1 MISINEAI
9 TIIKENI
16 PAPRVEEL
24 PLPQAVGRYLADD
37 IYAPEPSPRYTNS
50 AMDGYAVRWIDVC
63 GLTPERPA
71 RLTLIGESRAGE
83 PFAGV
88 VSQGLSSAPAEVG
101 QGETVRISTGAMLPA
116 GADTVIR
123 MEDTQ
128 EEAHG
133 VMINAAKRQGQDVR
147 YLGEEF
153 AEGALLLR
161 RGTRIAAPQAALL
174 ASVGSDPVKVFAPC
188 TIALLVTGSELVA
201 TGKGIADHQIRDSNT
216 VMLLA
221 AIQEAGAT
229 LVSCLRVA
237 DEPQATAIAI
247 GQAQADIVLCTGG
260 VSVGRHDHVK
270 EAAEANGFAPL
281 FWRVRQKPGK
291 PLYFA
296 RKGDS
301 LFFGLPGNPV
311 SAFMCFAHYV
321 RPLIGTLAGLPF
333 GWPTVLAQAVSDIA
347 NKGNRPNMIRV
358 RRANAPSFGSYGITS
373 TEKQG
378 SHMLTSLADADGYI
392 ILEPGQTVLATDR
405 ITMYQYDFR
414 REPIII

>member
-9 TIIKENI
+9 AIIRANI
-16 PAPRVEEL
+16 PASRVEEQ
-24 PLPQAVGRYLADD
+24 PLAQAVGRYLADD
-37 IYAPEPSPRYTNS
+37 VHAPEPSPRYTNS
-50 AMDGYAVRWIDVC
+50 AMDGYAVRWEDVS
-63 GLTPERPA
+63 GLTPEKPV

-83 PFAGV
+83 PFAGT
-88 VSQGLSSAPAEVG
+88 VG
-101 QGETVRISTGAMLPA
+101 QGEAVRISTGAMLPA

-123 MEDTQ
+123 LEDTQ
-128 EEAHG
+128 EEEQG
-133 VMINAAKRQGQDVR
+133 VVIKAAKRQGQDVR
-147 YLGEEF
+147 HRGEEF
-153 AEGALLLR
+153 ALGALLLR

-174 ASVGSDPVKVFAPC
+174 ASVGIDPVRVFAPC

-201 TGKGIADHQIRDSNT
+201 TGSDICDHQIRDSNT
-216 VMLLA
+216 VMLRA

-229 LVSCLRVA
+229 LVSCFRVA

-247 GQAQADIVLCTGG
+247 GQAQADIILCAGG

-296 RKGDS
+296 RKGDT
-301 LFFGLPGNPV
+301 LLFGLPGNPV

-321 RPLIGTLAGLPF
+321 RPLIGVLAGRPF
-333 GWPTVLAQAVSDIA
+333 GWPTVSAQAVSDIA
-347 NKGNRPNMIRV
+347 NNGQRPNMIRV
-358 RRANAPSFGSYGITS
+358 RRADAPSSGSYGITS
-373 TEKQG
+373 AEKQG

-392 ILEPGQTVLATDR
+392 ILEPGQTVLADDR
-405 ITMYQYDFR
+405 IEMYQYDFR
-414 REPIII
+414 REPSI